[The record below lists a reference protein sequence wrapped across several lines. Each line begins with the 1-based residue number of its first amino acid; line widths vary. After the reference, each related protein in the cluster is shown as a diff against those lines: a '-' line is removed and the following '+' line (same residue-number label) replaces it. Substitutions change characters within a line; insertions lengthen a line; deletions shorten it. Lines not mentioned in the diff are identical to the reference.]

1 MKLARLFKKIENFF
15 DMSQQ
20 KKELQS
26 KKIEKLMNSLNL
38 KVENKKEKL
47 KGIISNNKRNKIKQE
62 LKVLSKLKI
71 KLQTEQENLL
81 DKDKKDI

>member
-47 KGIISNNKRNKIKQE
+47 KGVISKNKRNKIKQE